1 METTTQS
8 QKFEKKIG
16 KGYRDILFDQEETKR
31 CSRSIQGEF
40 TPGGGRTS
48 ACWNRAGLEAMG
60 KKGNNERKSK
70 KYRQGDETE
79 AGQWVKNRCVCG
91 QQLAYD
97 YDIGRW
103 GKVKKD

>member
-60 KKGNNERKSK
+60 KRGTMRGKARNTGKGTRLKQVN
-70 KYRQGDETE
+70 G
-79 AGQWVKNRCVCG
+79 
-91 QQLAYD
+91 
-97 YDIGRW
+97 
-103 GKVKKD
+103 